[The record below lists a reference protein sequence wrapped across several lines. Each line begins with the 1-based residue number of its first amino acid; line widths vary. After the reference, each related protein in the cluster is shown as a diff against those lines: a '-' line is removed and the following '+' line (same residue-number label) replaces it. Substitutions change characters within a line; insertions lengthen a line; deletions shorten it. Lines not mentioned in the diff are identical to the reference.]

1 MTTTVPERTRA
12 AVLHAAQDLRVT
24 DVAVTGPAPG
34 EVLVAIE
41 AVGVCGSDVHYFT
54 DGRNGRNVLRA
65 PMVLG
70 HEAAGTVATLGPGV
84 DGPAV
89 GTRVAVEP
97 AVGCGGC
104 PTCRSG
110 YYHLCPSGT
119 CLGSPPTDGA
129 MTGYRAVP
137 ARAVHPLPDGLGTEL
152 AALVEPLAVAVHA
165 VRRAGVELGHRVLV
179 TGAGPIGVLVAQAAR
194 AAGAAEVVVTD
205 VHDARLERAAG
216 LGATACVNTARDELP
231 AAGFD
236 RLLEC
241 SAVPAALWQGMHALA
256 PAGRATVVGQAP
268 PAVDGLPL
276 ALMQRYEIDLNASFR
291 SAHAF
296 APAIGL
302 AASGRVD
309 LAGVLTGRFTL
320 DDAPAALRAAGA
332 DPRHLK
338 VVVRPG
344 DRA

>member
-1 MTTTVPERTRA
+1 MTAPVIPDRTRA
-12 AVLHAAQDLRVT
+12 AVLHAAFDLRVE
-24 DVAVTGPAPG
+24 DIPVVRPAPG
-34 EVLVAIE
+34 EVLVAVE

-70 HEAAGTVATLGPGV
+70 HEAAGVVVELGDDV

-97 AVGCGGC
+97 AVGCGTC

-110 YYHLCPSGT
+110 AYHLCPAGT
-119 CLGSPPTDGA
+119 CLGSPPTHGA
-129 MTGYRAVP
+129 MSGYRVVP
-137 ARAVHPLPDGLGTEL
+137 ARAVHPLPDTLDTET

-165 VRRAGVELGHRVLV
+165 VRRAGVVTGHRVLV
-179 TGAGPIGVLVAQAAR
+179 TGAGPIGVLVAQVAR
-194 AAGAAEVVVTD
+194 AAGAHDVVVTD
-205 VHDARLERAAG
+205 VHDARLDRAAA
-216 LGATACVNTARDELP
+216 LGATAVVNTARDDLP
-231 AAGFD
+231 AAAFD

-256 PAGRATVVGQAP
+256 PTGRATVVGQAP
-268 PAVDGLPL
+268 PSVDGLPL
-276 ALMQRYEIDLNASFR
+276 ALMQRWEIDLNASFR

-296 APAIGL
+296 PTAVGL

-309 LAGVLTGRFTL
+309 LAGVLTGRFAL
-320 DDAPAALRAAGA
+320 DEAPVALRAPGA

-344 DRA
+344 G

>member
-1 MTTTVPERTRA
+1 MTTTFPERTRA
-12 AVLHAAQDLRVT
+12 AVLHGARDLRVE

-34 EVLVAIE
+34 EVLVEVE
-41 AVGVCGSDVHYFT
+41 AVGVCGSDVHYFA

-70 HEAAGTVATLGPGV
+70 HEAAGVVVALGDGV

-97 AVGCGGC
+97 AVGCGVC

-110 YYHLCPSGT
+110 AYHLCPTGT

-129 MTGYRAVP
+129 MAGYRAVP
-137 ARAVHPLPDGLGTEL
+137 ARAVHPLPDVLDTEV
-152 AALVEPLAVAVHA
+152 AALIEPLAVAVHA
-165 VRRAGVELGHRVLV
+165 VRRAGVDLGHRVLV
-179 TGAGPIGVLVAQAAR
+179 TGAGPIGVLVAQVAA
-194 AAGAAEVVVTD
+194 ASGAEEVVVTD
-205 VHDARLERAAG
+205 VNDARLERAAD
-216 LGATACVNTARDELP
+216 LGATATVNTARDTLP
-231 AAGFD
+231 DAGFD

-241 SAVPAALWQGMHALA
+241 SAVPAALWQGMAALG
-256 PAGRATVVGQAP
+256 PAGRATVVGQAAP
-268 PAVDGLPL
+268 GVDGLPL

-296 APAIGL
+296 GPAIGL

-309 LAGVLTGRFTL
+309 LPGVLTGRFTL
-320 DDAPAALRAAGA
+320 DEAAEALTAPGA

-344 DRA
+344 D

>member
-1 MTTTVPERTRA
+1 MTATTIPGRTRA
-12 AVLHAAQDLRVT
+12 AVLHGALDLRVEE
-24 DVAVTGPAPG
+24 VPVPAPGPG
-34 EVLVAIE
+34 EVLVAVE

-70 HEAAGTVATLGPGV
+70 HEAAGTVAAVGDEVHGV
-84 DGPAV
+84 EA

-97 AVGCGGC
+97 AVGCGTC

-110 YYHLCPSGT
+110 AYHLCPSGT
-119 CLGSPPTDGA
+119 CLGSPPTHGA
-129 MTGYRAVP
+129 MSGYRAVP
-137 ARAVHPLPDGLGTEL
+137 ARAVHPLPDALGTEL
-152 AALVEPLAVAVHA
+152 AALVEPLGVAVHA
-165 VRRAGVELGHRVLV
+165 VRRAGVATGHRVLV

-194 AAGAAEVVVTD
+194 AAGAEQVVVTD
-205 VHDARLERAAG
+205 VHDARLDRAAA
-216 LGATACVNTARDELP
+216 LGATGTVNTARDELP
-231 AAGFD
+231 AAAFD

-241 SAVPAALWQGMHALA
+241 SAVPAALWQGMHALG

-268 PAVDGLPL
+268 PSADGLPL
-276 ALMQRYEIDLNASFR
+276 ALMQRWEIDLNASFR

-309 LAGVLTGRFTL
+309 LAGVLTGRFAL
-320 DDAPAALRAAGA
+320 DEAPDALRAPGA

-344 DRA
+344 D

>member
-1 MTTTVPERTRA
+1 MSIPTHTRA
-12 AVLHAAQDLRVT
+12 AVLHAALDLRVE
-24 DVAVTGPAPG
+24 DVPVAGPGPG
-34 EVLVAIE
+34 EVLVAVE

-54 DGRNGRNVLRA
+54 DGRNGRNVLRG

-70 HEAAGTVATLGPGV
+70 HEAAGVVAALGPGV
-84 DGPAV
+84 AGPAV

-97 AVGCGGC
+97 AVGCGHC

-110 YYHLCPSGT
+110 AYHLCPAGT

-129 MTGYRAVP
+129 MSGYRAVP
-137 ARAVHPLPDGLGTEL
+137 ARAVHPLPDALSTEL
-152 AALVEPLAVAVHA
+152 GALVEPLAVAVHP
-165 VRRAGVELGHRVLV
+165 VRRAGVGPGHRVLV
-179 TGAGPIGVLVAQAAR
+179 TGAGPIGVLVAQTAR
-194 AAGAAEVVVTD
+194 AVGAEQVVVTD
-205 VHDARLERAAG
+205 VQDARLDRAAR
-216 LGATACVNTARDELP
+216 LGATGTVNTARDDLP
-231 AAGFD
+231 DATFD

-241 SAVPAALWQGMHALA
+241 SAVPAALRQGMHALG

-276 ALMQRYEIDLNASFR
+276 ALMQRWEIDLNASFR

-296 APAIGL
+296 GPAIGL

-309 LAGVLTGRFTL
+309 LAGVLTGRFAL
-320 DDAPAALRAAGA
+320 AEAPAALRAPGA
-332 DPRHLK
+332 DPHHLK

-344 DRA
+344 D